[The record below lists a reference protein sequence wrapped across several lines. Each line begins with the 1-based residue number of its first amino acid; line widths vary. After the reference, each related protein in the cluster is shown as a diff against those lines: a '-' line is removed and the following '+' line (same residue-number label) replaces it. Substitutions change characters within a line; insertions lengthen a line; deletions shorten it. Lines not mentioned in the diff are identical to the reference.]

1 MESNKQS
8 KVSKVVLGSWLMA
21 GAYCAVIWLLA
32 LKLVKLVN
40 WRKYLVILSTVYG
53 ARSDLGSLVLL
64 GFVLLFAG
72 VCALMF
78 LRGETK

>member
-32 LKLVKLVN
+32 IKLVKLVN
-40 WRKYLVILSTVYG
+40 WRKYLVILASAFG
-53 ARSDLGSLVLL
+53 LGDNFGIAILL
-64 GFVLLFAG
+64 ACVLLFALL
-72 VCALMF
+72 CMLMF
-78 LRGETK
+78 LRGDAR